1 MKALLA
7 VTVVSTL
14 LLSGCATSYQST
26 GFTGGYSETKL
37 APDVVRVVF
46 RGNGYTRKERA
57 QDLALLRAAEL
68 SLAAGC
74 PYFAVLSE
82 NSDTKAHSFT
92 TAGTSHTTG
101 SAYVVGNQAYYSGQT
116 THIPGQT
123 ITFYKPETGI
133 LVQFLKEKP
142 SEGFVF
148 DAAFLVKELKGKYK
162 IK

>member
-1 MKALLA
+1 MRTILT
-7 VTVVSTL
+7 VTLVISL
-14 LLSGCATSYQST
+14 LLTGCATSYQSS

-46 RGNGYTRKERA
+46 HGNGYTRQERA

-68 SLAAGC
+68 TLEAGC
-74 PYFAVLSE
+74 SYFVVISK
-82 NSDTKAHSFT
+82 NSDTKAQSFT

-101 SAYVVGNQAYYSGQT
+101 SAYVVGNKAYYSGQT
-116 THIPGQT
+116 THYPGQT
-123 ITFYKPETGI
+123 VTFYKPKTGI

-148 DAAFLVKELKGKYK
+148 DAAFLVEELKKKYG